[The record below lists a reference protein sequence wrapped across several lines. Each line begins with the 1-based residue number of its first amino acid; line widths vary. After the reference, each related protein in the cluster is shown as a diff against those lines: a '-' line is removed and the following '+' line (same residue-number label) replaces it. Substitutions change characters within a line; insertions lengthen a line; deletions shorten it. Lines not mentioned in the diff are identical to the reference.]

1 VFGFCAGVHLLGW
14 SFWITLLLQEFYHG
28 FAIFFRRGLFGG
40 YVYLT
45 INNALGR

>member
-40 YVYLT
+40 YQK
-45 INNALGR
+45 NSG